1 MRGVVANEGVSSDIK
16 FTSEVTHDAFMLK
29 PDALRRRD
37 VIAMDRTN
45 IDHSMFEAM
54 TSVGIVYVTK
64 MKMNLRYTIVS
75 DVILH
80 VRIISAAEA
89 HRQSR
94 EVWIVTNY

>member
-64 MKMNLRYTIVS
+64 MKMNLRTPLRVTSSI
-75 DVILH
+75 
-80 VRIISAAEA
+80 RPPTE
-89 HRQSR
+89 SR
-94 EVWIVTNY
+94 RSG